1 MSLDFERKHSCPPQS
16 QLAWAVCHL
25 LALPLWIPMV
35 GCGPSE
41 PAEISAATSGYKPAK
56 ESAARS
62 SLTDNKSIEGSN
74 SRISENS
81 SLPVNQNTSN
91 SLPTAPTAPSFQPGK
106 LDPEIASQM
115 YMTLKLGDVN
125 SAQPLLKFLETS
137 SRAVRELIAHGRQKK
152 LTKEVLLERGMELS
166 RMKLEASQR
175 LEKIAVSEDEKAAAS
190 VGKLEAYSQMASFG
204 DVAASDSLRELAS
217 AESKNAD
224 KRVAQQAKAISLS
237 LMVSDYDSGTAKI
250 DELMSLANTILAD
263 GKELTAS
270 NLNALAQAVGVLSK
284 RSAEDAALELAKKTE
299 EAFRENSEPQLA
311 LTAWELHASRLKEA
325 IEVGSLLQPNVKEDQ
340 DPVLARKAI
349 DALMAKISSPWTA
362 FFFVQIGIQV
372 ENSGR
377 LELAKQLFEVA
388 ETQIENLKDP
398 DARVELER
406 NCKQFKSHFAILNK
420 PLNLSELVDMAGK
433 SVDLKKYNGKVVL
446 IDFWATWCGPC
457 LQEIPNIEEAFE
469 AYNKDGFEVIGIN
482 LDEDRSLLQSFLASK
497 KMLWTTYVS
506 SKPDAIGFDTPL
518 AKEIGIS
525 AIPFIAIVGKDG
537 NVAGIHIRGRKI
549 REKIVE
555 LLAKE

>member
-1 MSLDFERKHSCPPQS
+1 MSLEFERFHSRQPQS

-41 PAEISAATSGYKPAK
+41 PTEISAASSGYMPAK
-56 ESAARS
+56 ENDKKSSTTDSRSAVVSPSGISDS
-62 SLTDNKSIEGSN
+62 SSPPVD
-74 SRISENS
+74 SRA
-81 SLPVNQNTSN
+81 SN
-91 SLPTAPTAPSFQPGK
+91 SLPTAAAAPSFQPGK

-115 YMTLKLGDVN
+115 YMTLKLGDIN

-137 SRAVRELIAHGRQKK
+137 SRAVRELMAHGRQRK
-152 LTKEVLLERGMELS
+152 LTKEVVLDRGMVLS

-175 LEKIAVSEDEKAAAS
+175 LEKIAVSEEETAAAS

-204 DVAASDSLRELAS
+204 DVAASDNLRELAS
-217 AESKNAD
+217 SESKNTD
-224 KRVAQQAKAISLS
+224 KRVSQQAKAISLS

-250 DELMSLANTILAD
+250 GELVSLANTILAD
-263 GKELTAS
+263 GKELAAS
-270 NLNALAQAVGVLSK
+270 NLSALAQAVGALSK
-284 RSAEDAALELAKKTE
+284 HSADDAALELAKQTE
-299 EAFRENSEPQLA
+299 VALRESSEPQLA

-325 IEVGSLLQPNVKEDQ
+325 NEVGSLLQPNAKED
-340 DPVLARKAI
+340 PVGARKAI
-349 DALMAKISSPWTA
+349 DALMAKIPSPWTA

-377 LELAKQLFEVA
+377 LQLAKQLFEVA

-398 DARVELER
+398 DARAELER
-406 NCKQFKSHFAILNK
+406 NCKQFQSHFAILDK
-420 PLNLSELVDMAGK
+420 PMDLSELVDMAGMP
-433 SVDLKKYNGKVVL
+433 VDLKKYKGKVVL
-446 IDFWATWCGPC
+446 VDFWATWCGPC
-457 LQEIPNIEEAFE
+457 IQEIPNIEEAFE

-482 LDEDRSLLQSFLASK
+482 LDEDRSALETFLASK

-506 SKPDAIGFDTPL
+506 SKPDANGFNTPL
-518 AKEIGIS
+518 AREIGIS
-525 AIPFIAIVGKDG
+525 AIPFIAIIGKDG

-549 REKIVE
+549 RDKIVE

>member
-1 MSLDFERKHSCPPQS
+1 MSLDFERFHSRPPQS

-25 LALPLWIPMV
+25 LALPLWIPMA

-41 PAEISAATSGYKPAK
+41 PAEISAATSGYMPAK
-56 ESAARS
+56 ESDSKS
-62 SLTDNKSIEGSN
+62 SLADNKSAEVKL
-74 SRISENS
+74 SRTSENS
-81 SLPVNQNTSN
+81 SPPGNQSDSN
-91 SLPTAPTAPSFQPGK
+91 NLPTAPAVPSFQPGK
-106 LDPEIASQM
+106 LDPEIASQRF
-115 YMTLKLGDVN
+115 MTLQLGDVN

-137 SRAVRELIAHGRQKK
+137 SQAVRELIANGRQKK
-152 LTKEVLLERGMELS
+152 LTKEVLLDRGMELS

-175 LEKIAVSEDEKAAAS
+175 LEKIAANEDERAAAS

-204 DVAASDSLRELAS
+204 DVAALDSLRELAS
-217 AESKNAD
+217 IESKNAD
-224 KRVAQQAKAISLS
+224 RRVSQQAKATSLS
-237 LMVSDYDSGTAKI
+237 LIVSDYESGKAKI
-250 DELMSLANTILAD
+250 EELVSLANTILAD
-263 GKELTAS
+263 EKDLGAS
-270 NLNALAQAVGVLSK
+270 NLNALAQAVGTLSK
-284 RSAEDAALELAKKTE
+284 HSADDAALELAKKTE
-299 EAFRENSEPQLA
+299 VAFRESSEPQLA

-325 IEVGSLLQPNVKEDQ
+325 NEVGSFLQPNSKED
-340 DPVLARKAI
+340 PVRARKAI
-349 DALMAKISSPWTA
+349 DALMAKIPSPWTS
-362 FFFVQIGIQV
+362 FFFVQVGIQV

-377 LELAKQLFEVA
+377 LQLAKQLFEVA

-398 DARVELER
+398 DARAELER
-406 NCKQFKSHFAILNK
+406 NCKQFQSHFAILNK
-420 PLNLSELVDMAGK
+420 PLNLSELVDMAGMPL
-433 SVDLKKYNGKVVL
+433 DLKRYKGKVVL
-446 IDFWATWCGPC
+446 VDFWATWCGPC
-457 LQEIPNIEEAFE
+457 IQEIPNIEEAYE

-482 LDEDRSLLQSFLASK
+482 LDEDQSTLKSFLASK

-525 AIPFIAIVGKDG
+525 AIPFIAIIGKDG